1 MLNANNE
8 EAVGVIFP
16 NCYDSLL
23 PELVAER
30 LMASVP
36 FAGRY
41 RLVDFIIS
49 SMVHSG
55 IDDISLIVKKNYHSL
70 MDHLGSGQEF
80 DLARKK
86 GGLNIVPPYSQKQI
100 KVYGG
105 RIEALE
111 SLKGYL
117 RRCTQKYVILTDAN
131 YAISF
136 DFRQLINAHK
146 KSGADVTIVYRNM
159 EIPEGF
165 FKPSNNEELY
175 YSMDLEG
182 DRITKIYVNPKNCGK
197 VNYCMNMYVIER
209 EKLIDL
215 VDDAYVHGYTY
226 YTRDLL
232 APHVKDLNIRGFE
245 YTGYCAYISDLTSY
259 FNENMRLLQD
269 ENRKALFETKINIY
283 TKIRDDN
290 PTRYIKGAIA
300 KNSMVADGC
309 VIEGSIENC
318 VLARGVKIGK
328 GAKLKNCILMQDTVV
343 EDNVSLEYVITDKN
357 VRITRDK
364 YLTGNDTFQVY
375 VAKGQIV

>member
-23 PELVAER
+23 PELVTER

-117 RRCTQKYVILTDAN
+117 KRCSQKYVVLTDAN

-136 DFRQLINAHK
+136 DFRQLISEHK
-146 KSGADVTIVYRNM
+146 KSGADVTVVYRKM
-159 EIPEGF
+159 EIPEVF

-175 YSMDLEG
+175 YSMDLNGE
-182 DRITKIYVNPKNCGK
+182 RVSKIYINPKERGE

-209 EKLIDL
+209 EKLIAL

-232 APHVKDLNIRGFE
+232 APHVNELNIHGTFE
-245 YTGYCAYISDLTSY
+245 DK
-259 FNENMRLLQD
+259 FNQW
-269 ENRKALFETKINIY
+269 
-283 TKIRDDN
+283 
-290 PTRYIKGAIA
+290 RYLILRA
-300 KNSMVADGC
+300 
-309 VIEGSIENC
+309 
-318 VLARGVKIGK
+318 
-328 GAKLKNCILMQDTVV
+328 ILMRICVFLRMKTGKRFLNLATIFIQRSEMIIQPDISKVQLQRIQWLQMDVLLREALKIVCFQEVSESVRALSLRTVF
-343 EDNVSLEYVITDKN
+343 LC
-357 VRITRDK
+357 RIQLLRME
-364 YLTGNDTFQVY
+364 L
-375 VAKGQIV
+375 ALSML

>member
-1 MLNANNE
+1 
-8 EAVGVIFP
+8 
-16 NCYDSLL
+16 
-23 PELVAER
+23 
-30 LMASVP
+30 
-36 FAGRY
+36 
-41 RLVDFIIS
+41 
-49 SMVHSG
+49 
-55 IDDISLIVKKNYHSL
+55 

-182 DRITKIYVNPKNCGK
+182 DRITKIYINPKNRGK

-232 APHVKDLNIRGFE
+232 APHVKDLNIHGFE

-328 GAKLKNCILMQDTVV
+328 GARLKNCILMQDTVV
-343 EDNVSLEYVITDKN
+343 EENVSLEYVITDKN
-357 VRITRDK
+357 VRITKGK
-364 YLTGNDTFQVY
+364 YLTGNHSFQVY
-375 VAKGQIV
+375 DAKGQIV